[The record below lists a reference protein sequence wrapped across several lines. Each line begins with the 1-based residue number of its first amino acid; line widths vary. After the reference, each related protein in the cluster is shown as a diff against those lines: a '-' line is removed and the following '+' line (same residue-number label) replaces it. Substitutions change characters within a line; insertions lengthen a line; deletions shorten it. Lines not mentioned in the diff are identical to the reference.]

1 MGFRPVPSTPPI
13 LVSQGLSS
21 KLIARRRYCR
31 ENFWLQKTESSQLN
45 TAGSVVYRYVYMRIP
60 IHKPTGFTSRPTGY
74 QHPPD
79 RSFLFCILRHSYP
92 CIPPKY
98 PFVSSLEPH
107 RHEKILLQRIH
118 TLANFPF
125 LLLTTSPAPTST
137 SDVKTSHEKNTLRP
151 IKTDR
156 VLHWTGRVFI
166 MLVCK
171 DRSVFLHTRPVI
183 FSASFWPVFSK
194 ATSNQNQWR
203 KKFSYLNQLCSFIC
217 VHFPISTL
225 LLSRSRQKAKLRP
238 IKEKCN
244 SSHGHALNKLFAS
257 CSPFCPHIVYS
268 FGWRNPM
275 KNNWFIG

>member
-1 MGFRPVPSTPPI
+1 MRAFFTVDHVPKPH
-13 LVSQGLSS
+13 
-21 KLIARRRYCR
+21 
-31 ENFWLQKTESSQLN
+31 LQ
-45 TAGSVVYRYVYMRIP
+45 
-60 IHKPTGFTSRPTGY
+60 
-74 QHPPD
+74 
-79 RSFLFCILRHSYP
+79 
-92 CIPPKY
+92 
-98 PFVSSLEPH
+98 
-107 RHEKILLQRIH
+107 
-118 TLANFPF
+118 
-125 LLLTTSPAPTST
+125 LTM
-137 SDVKTSHEKNTLRP
+137 DVQTSHEKNTLRP

-244 SSHGHALNKLFAS
+244 SSHGHTKFNFMLDRCTFHFIHLS
-257 CSPFCPHIVYS
+257 CIIFSPISIHL
-268 FGWRNPM
+268 
-275 KNNWFIG
+275 

>member
-1 MGFRPVPSTPPI
+1 MCIFWIFEYEQISSTHSQNIFGQCCFDRAFSFTTILMGFRPVPSTPPI

-125 LLLTTSPAPTST
+125 LLLTTSPA
-137 SDVKTSHEKNTLRP
+137 R
-151 IKTDR
+151 
-156 VLHWTGRVFI
+156 W
-166 MLVCK
+166 
-171 DRSVFLHTRPVI
+171 
-183 FSASFWPVFSK
+183 W
-194 ATSNQNQWR
+194 
-203 KKFSYLNQLCSFIC
+203 
-217 VHFPISTL
+217 
-225 LLSRSRQKAKLRP
+225 
-238 IKEKCN
+238 
-244 SSHGHALNKLFAS
+244 
-257 CSPFCPHIVYS
+257 
-268 FGWRNPM
+268 
-275 KNNWFIG
+275 